1 MCPRENGD
9 SVGSRNARE
18 YTMTTSPAEFNAV
31 RTVTKTLEAFSP
43 DEQKRTFGGRQ
54 RQSVLPFR
62 PLVRQMVEKEQI
74 RDRGVGG
81 DKSQDST
88 NSVTTTDIDG
98 LPLAPAIAH
107 RP

>member
-1 MCPRENGD
+1 
-9 SVGSRNARE
+9 
-18 YTMTTSPAEFNAV
+18 MTTRQFSAV
-31 RTVTKTLEAFSP
+31 RKVAKPLEAFSP

-74 RDRGVGG
+74 WDRGVGG

-88 NSVTTTDIDG
+88 NSVTRTDIDG
-98 LPLAPAIAH
+98 LTSAPAIALL
-107 RP
+107 P